1 MVSIILLLH
10 SHGRWIISYCSNN
23 SEFAGFICSTNAV
36 HCGSSMSDD
45 IELDEFDVIFFPK
58 EIPVAEVDG
67 CRVVDYL
74 DYEPPL
80 TFPDLSSVGGIQV
93 LKIFTNYL
101 SGPLPDSVSNLTSL
115 EWLFLSCS
123 TSKQGDGIS
132 SLPSNFHRLSR
143 LEILNLCG
151 NQLTAFPTC
160 ICDLSNLKKLY
171 LNGCRLSYVPSA
183 ISSLQ
188 CLEELDLSSNLLI
201 SLPAEFFS
209 LPKLQELYL
218 NNCGLKELPPEIGN
232 LKKLSGLRVS
242 NNLLKEFPEQ
252 FYELECLAKLKA
264 NHNFIKELS
273 QKIELFK
280 SLEILCLMDNNLT
293 ELPKEIGHLRNLRY
307 LDVSENNLTSIP
319 EEITELSRKDFGFR
333 VERNFNLHVPPLE
346 VCQCGL
352 ESIRG
357 YYESVHA
364 DNSGVIHSRR
374 LKTVLLGES
383 GAGKSSLAY
392 ALVHGKAPDIL
403 PDDRTIGIEF
413 ITWKPTPKDPEGL
426 NFQIVD
432 CAGQR
437 RYRLTHPFFLSEGK
451 FC

>member
-1 MVSIILLLH
+1 M
-10 SHGRWIISYCSNN
+10 
-23 SEFAGFICSTNAV
+23 
-36 HCGSSMSDD
+36 MSDD
-45 IELDEFDVIFFPK
+45 FVKLDEFDVISFPK
-58 EIPVAEVDG
+58 EIPVAEVGG

-74 DYEPPL
+74 DYEPLL
-80 TFPDLSSVGGIQV
+80 TFPDLSSVGRIQV

-101 SGPLPDSVSNLTSL
+101 SGPLPDSVSNLISL
-115 EWLFLSCS
+115 ERLFLSCS
-123 TSKQGDGIS
+123 TSRQGDGIS

-171 LNGCRLSYVPSA
+171 LNGCRLTSIPSA

-188 CLEELDLSSNLLI
+188 CLEELDLSSNLLT
-201 SLPAEFFS
+201 SLPSEFFS
-209 LPKLQELYL
+209 LSKLQELYL

-232 LKKLSGLRVS
+232 LKKLSGLRVY
-242 NNLLKEFPEQ
+242 NNLLREFPEQ
-252 FYELECLAKLKA
+252 FYELECLVILKA
-264 NHNFIKELS
+264 NHNVVKKLS
-273 QKIELFK
+273 QKIELLK

-293 ELPKEIGHLRNLRY
+293 ELPKEIGCLRNLRY

-319 EEITELSRKDFGFR
+319 KEITKLSGKGFGFC

-357 YYESVHA
+357 YYELVHA
-364 DNSGVIHSRR
+364 DNNCRVIHSRR

-437 RYRLTHPFFLSEGK
+437 RYQLTHPFFLSEGK
-451 FC
+451 FVDKVF